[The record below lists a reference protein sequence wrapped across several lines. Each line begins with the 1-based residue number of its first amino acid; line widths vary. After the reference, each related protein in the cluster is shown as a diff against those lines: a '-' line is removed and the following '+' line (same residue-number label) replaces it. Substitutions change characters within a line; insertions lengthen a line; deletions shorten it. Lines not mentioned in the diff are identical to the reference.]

1 MSTTENL
8 TDILEMC
15 REKMTDGD
23 YVKTAGFLRNLHE
36 SGAPELRVVVHT
48 AVAVMNTIVTFNTI
62 KGKKTTVEIES
73 VKRLR
78 FRGSVPDEYT
88 VTGKINGVEFTMS
101 REDFTQRMVRRIGF
115 YGAKSIE
122 RQLGDDDKEEFSGLG
137 RFKEYITQREMHS
150 ESRNED
156 DDDEFTEFSADYY
169 IQSLF
174 GVDNDSAGLNY

>member
-15 REKMTDGD
+15 REKMTEGD
-23 YVKTAGFLRNLHE
+23 YLKTAGFLRNLHE
-36 SGAPELRVVVHT
+36 SGAPVIIGT
-48 AVAVMNTIVTFNTI
+48 TIAIMNTIVTFNTI
-62 KGKKTTVEIES
+62 KGKKTTVEIER

-88 VTGKINGVEFTMS
+88 VTGKINGLEFTMS

-122 RQLGDDDKEEFSGLG
+122 RQMGDDDKEEFSGLG
-137 RFKEYITQREMHS
+137 RFKKYISEREVHS
-150 ESRNED
+150 ESRDED
-156 DDDEFTEFSADYY
+156 DDDEYTEFSTDYY
-169 IQSLF
+169 IQALF
-174 GVDNDSAGLNY
+174 GLDNDSAGLNY